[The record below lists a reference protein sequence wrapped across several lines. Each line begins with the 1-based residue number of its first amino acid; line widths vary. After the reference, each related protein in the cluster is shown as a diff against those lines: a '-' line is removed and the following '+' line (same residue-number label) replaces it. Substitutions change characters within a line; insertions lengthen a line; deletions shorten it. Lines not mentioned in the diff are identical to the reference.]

1 MVEFNP
7 DGSIKIPAKLAAS
20 RAAEDTRMKTG
31 RCMTI
36 RKEIVS
42 VRPPKSCEL
51 HLTVSDRITDQR
63 FMENIFREWTE
74 QAEVPAKMT
83 RLSGSEFRVEIGTCF
98 SRCSDCTRL
107 IQKYRVFLDAN
118 VIEKKGSC
126 EYGANRKC
134 SYEDYF
140 E

>member
-20 RAAEDTRMKTG
+20 RAEEDTRMKVG
-31 RCMTI
+31 RCMVI

-42 VRPPKSCEL
+42 VRPPKVCEL
-51 HLTVSDRITDQR
+51 HLTTSDRITDLR
-63 FMENIFREWTE
+63 FVENIFQEWTE
-74 QAEVPAKMT
+74 RAEVPAKLS
-83 RLSGSEFRVEIGTCF
+83 RLSGSEFKVEIGTCF

-107 IQKYRVFLDAN
+107 IQKYRVFLDSN
-118 VIEKKGSC
+118 VIEKKGGC
-126 EYGANRKC
+126 EYGANRKF

-140 E
+140 D